1 MIFLGF
7 AVLGIVI
14 YLMNQQNKIRK
25 EKRELFKIHQQNKL
39 DELMKKAREQDKKK
53 EEQENKENSEP

>member
-1 MIFLGF
+1 MHYE
-7 AVLGIVI
+7 